1 MPGISSN
8 DEERAAVATS
18 VASGQ
23 PVASRKRLASPTQRR
38 GETLLLLGPC
48 ALYLI
53 VFSVYPLV
61 ASLVRSFMDY
71 DQRSNTWN
79 WVGFQNYSELFSSRE
94 FANTV
99 QNTFTLMFAGVAI
112 QVVLGVALALFFNQ
126 QLRGATLVRGI
137 IVLPMLLTPIVVGL
151 MWRALLNPEWGLLNW
166 IAVELGFGHVGWL
179 SDPNVALW
187 TLVVVDSWQWTPFV
201 FVIVYARLQALPQEV
216 FEAGSVDGAN
226 WFQRTLHLTLPLLMP
241 AIVFAAVFRAIDAFR
256 TFDLVYGLTNGGPVQ
271 STSTLSFEAFQNGFE
286 FQRYGYA
293 SAISYVMVIA
303 AAVGITILF
312 RVVKVRRVDVAT

>member
-1 MPGISSN
+1 VPDISSRS
-8 DEERAAVATS
+8 DRRPGVATS
-18 VASGQ
+18 DASEP
-23 PVASRKRLASPTQRR
+23 PVGSRKRLASPTQRR

-61 ASLVRSFMDY
+61 ASLARSFMDY
-71 DQRSNTWN
+71 DQRSSTWS
-79 WVGFQNYSELFSSRE
+79 WVGLRNYSELFSSDE

-99 QNTFTLMFAGVAI
+99 QNTLTLTFAGVAI
-112 QVVLGVALALFFNQ
+112 QVVLGTALALFFNQ

-151 MWRALLNPEWGLLNW
+151 MWRALLNPEWGLVNW
-166 IAVELGFGHVGWL
+166 VTVELGFGYIGWL
-179 SDPNVALW
+179 SDPSLALW
-187 TLVVVDSWQWTPFV
+187 TLVLVDSWQWTPFI

-226 WFQRTLHLTLPLLMP
+226 WFQRTFYLTLPLLMP

-271 STSTLSFEAFQNGFE
+271 ATSTLSFEAFQHGFK

-293 SAISYVMVIA
+293 SAVSYVMVIA
-303 AAVGITILF
+303 AAVGITLLL
-312 RVVKVRRVDVAT
+312 RVVRVRRVDVAT